1 MAEAQEKIIVG
12 LDIGTTKV
20 CAIVGRANQY
30 GKVDILGLGKVSSHG
45 GVTRGVVSN
54 IDKTV
59 AAIQEAIKDASD
71 KSNVDIQRVHV
82 GIAGAHINSLQQ
94 SRYDYS

>member
-1 MAEAQEKIIVG
+1 MAESQERIIVG

-30 GKVDILGLGKVSSHG
+30 GKVDILGMGKVSSHG

-59 AAIQEAIKDASD
+59 LAIQEAIKEAALAATDNRAL
-71 KSNVDIQRVHV
+71 HV
-82 GIAGAHINSLQQ
+82 
-94 SRYDYS
+94 

>member
-1 MAEAQEKIIVG
+1 MAESQERIIVG

-30 GKVDILGLGKVSSHG
+30 GKVDILGMGKVSSHG

-59 AAIQEAIKDASD
+59 LACLLYTSPSPRDRQ
-71 KSNVDIQRVHV
+71 KSRMPSS
-82 GIAGAHINSLQQ
+82 A
-94 SRYDYS
+94 